1 MRYFLIRDAVNTILT
16 IHKTHESA
24 LVTFE
29 SMLHS
34 NKYEEDYIDVSKITT
49 NEHGK
54 VIQTIILQSYTKDTG
69 RIIHSYHI
77 EPTLLSQT

>member
-1 MRYFLIRDAVNTILT
+1 MRYFLIRDAMNTILT
-16 IHKTHESA
+16 IHKKHDSA

-29 SMLHS
+29 NMLQS
-34 NKYEEDYIDVSKITT
+34 NQLEEYIDVSKITT

-54 VIQTIILQSYTKDTG
+54 VIQIMILQSYTKDAG
-69 RIIHSYHI
+69 KIIHSYHI